1 MCHADTSALAV
12 FKWDKNPKPMLNTK
26 RVPHKSV
33 DWDELLGSHQDRIVS
48 HEEVIS
54 LVNPN
59 LISTSDSTA
68 V

>member
-1 MCHADTSALAV
+1 
-12 FKWDKNPKPMLNTK
+12 MLNTK
-26 RVPHKSV
+26 RVPHKCV
-33 DWDELLGSHQDRIVS
+33 DWDELLGSHQDRIVT

-54 LVNPN
+54 LVKPN